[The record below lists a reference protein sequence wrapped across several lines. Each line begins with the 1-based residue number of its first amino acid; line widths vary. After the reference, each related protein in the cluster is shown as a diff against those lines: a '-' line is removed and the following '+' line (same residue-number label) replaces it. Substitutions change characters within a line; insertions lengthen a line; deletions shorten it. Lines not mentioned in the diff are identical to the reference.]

1 MKKNKRLGRRISR
14 LSTIAIA
21 TALAFSVWQSAEA
34 RALRFAYYPNPTHV
48 YAEKAW
54 TPFGKE
60 IGERTGGELNV
71 NMFIDPQLGSAG
83 AYVSMQQR
91 GVAADR
97 KRHVWEKRGHVRVNR
112 CGSLRDRKKKK
123 RTK

>member
-1 MKKNKRLGRRISR
+1 MKKNKRLGRRAAR

-34 RALRFAYYPNPTHV
+34 RDLRFAYYPNPTHV

-60 IGERTGGELNV
+60 LGERTGGELNV
-71 NMFIDPQLGSAG
+71 NMFPAQQIGSAG
-83 AYVSMQQR
+83 DSVRMLQT
-91 GVAADR
+91 GVADFIFFSPPYPPQ
-97 KRHVWEKRGHVRVNR
+97 V
-112 CGSLRDRKKKK
+112 LP
-123 RTK
+123 

>member
-34 RALRFAYYPNPTHV
+34 RDLRFAYYPNPTHV

-60 IGERTGGELNV
+60 LGERTGGELNV
-71 NMFIDPQLGSAG
+71 NMFPAQQLGSAG
-83 AYVSMQQR
+83 DSVRMLQT
-91 GVAADR
+91 GVAELIFIALPYHSQELPATQDANLPR
-97 KRHVWEKRGHVRVNR
+97 SE
-112 CGSLRDRKKKK
+112 
-123 RTK
+123 